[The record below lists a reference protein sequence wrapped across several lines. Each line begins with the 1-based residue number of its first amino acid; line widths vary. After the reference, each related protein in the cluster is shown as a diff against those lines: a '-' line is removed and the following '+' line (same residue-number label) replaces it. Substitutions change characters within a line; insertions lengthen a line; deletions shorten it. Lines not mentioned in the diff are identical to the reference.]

1 MHQLELFTDGTAAFA
16 SRLDAWHRLGTI
28 TGECMTGEQVM
39 DKAKLGGWNVRKLPL
54 TATEITA
61 DGVTTLEVPDKY
73 ATVRTHPVTGATAYL
88 GTVGNDYTVRQN
100 EEQIELLDALVEASG
115 AKHFETAGS
124 LRGGTQTFVTMRMP
138 QTMHIGGIDDIDL
151 YIAVLN
157 SHDGSSAVRVMITP
171 VRVVCANT
179 QHMAIKGALASH
191 SIRHTKHSKIRIAQ
205 IRQKLGLM
213 WEYAEAFERETE
225 KLINAELSTMQFKQI
240 IGQLWPIDENET
252 SVRTRNNHDRRTG
265 RLLYLWEHA
274 ATQTNIRGTRWA
286 GLQAVTEYLDHYTPA
301 KNDMVRAHRVL
312 TGASL
317 TDYKQ
322 QAYELL
328 TV

>member
-1 MHQLELFTDGTAAFA
+1 
-16 SRLDAWHRLGTI
+16 
-28 TGECMTGEQVM
+28 
-39 DKAKLGGWNVRKLPL
+39 
-54 TATEITA
+54 
-61 DGVTTLEVPDKY
+61 
-73 ATVRTHPVTGATAYL
+73 
-88 GTVGNDYTVRQN
+88 
-100 EEQIELLDALVEASG
+100 
-115 AKHFETAGS
+115 
-124 LRGGTQTFVTMRMP
+124 
-138 QTMHIGGIDDIDL
+138 
-151 YIAVLN
+151 
-157 SHDGSSAVRVMITP
+157 
-171 VRVVCANT
+171 
-179 QHMAIKGALASH
+179 MAIKEALASH

-225 KLINAELSTMQFKQI
+225 KLINTELSTMQFKQI
-240 IGQLWPIDENET
+240 IGQLWQIDENET

-265 RLLYLWEHA
+265 RLLYLWDHA

-286 GLQAVTEYLDHYTPA
+286 GLQAVIEYLDHYTRA